1 MFPEQFLTSSPPPG
15 TLQDANSTRAWGCRC
30 VGRARRMAGI
40 LVLSLCAQEFGSRV
54 TSLELVKAELQ
65 AQHQGWISCA
75 PARPQC
81 PPRVPWALCWA
92 LYQEGC
98 LAGWVPTVSV
108 LLLGS
113 ASRKLCPWIQGCKSL
128 LGSPV
133 LWWHEEQEDMC
144 HPHGDPWYPANPLPL
159 LVALVAQVQLG
170 DSDPGLGV

>member
-40 LVLSLCAQEFGSRV
+40 LVLSVCPGVWE
-54 TSLELVKAELQ
+54 
-65 AQHQGWISCA
+65 QGDQPGVGQGRAAGPTPGVDFMCSCTA
-75 PARPQC
+75 SVS
-81 PPRVPWALCWA
+81 PRVPWALCWA